1 MFYGLRVNWA
11 LARLG
16 CRPRIFT
23 SAHRELMQKA
33 GIASRRSPQ
42 EVALCMVAELP
53 IVHRAEANSAV
64 VESWI
69 RNGKIDPAKD
79 EVGAALIA
87 VGLFELV
94 TRAPEGRDADKH

>member
-1 MFYGLRVNWA
+1 MFYGLRINWA
-11 LARLG
+11 LSRLG
-16 CRPRIFT
+16 CRPRVFT

-53 IVHRAEANSAV
+53 IVHRAETNSAV

-69 RNGKIDPAKD
+69 RNRKIDPAKD

-94 TRAPEGRDADKH
+94 TRALTSNASSSH

>member
-1 MFYGLRVNWA
+1 MFYGLRLNWA
-11 LARLG
+11 LSRLG

-23 SAHRELMQKA
+23 PAHRALVQEA
-33 GIASRRSPQ
+33 GRANGRSPQ

-53 IVHRAEANSAV
+53 IVHRAVDLAV

-69 RNGKIDPAKD
+69 RNGKIEPAKD

-87 VGLFELV
+87 FGLFELV
-94 TRAPEGRDADKH
+94 TSDFSSAK